1 MAAGS
6 TYTPIATQ
14 TLSSAAA
21 TVTFSSIP
29 GTYTDLVLIT
39 SLKSS
44 ATPTAYSPTLYFNS
58 DTIKTNYSFT
68 AMYGDGSSPVAFRW
82 STSTSTQHGVMA
94 TAVSATNFNTGIINI
109 QNYAN
114 TTTYKTVLTRTND
127 PANVVY
133 TTAGLWLNT
142 AAITSLVLYAADGN
156 KDFTSGSTFTLY
168 GIAAA

>member
-1 MAAGS
+1 MAAGN
-6 TYTPIATQ
+6 TYIPLATQ
-14 TLSSAAA
+14 TLGSAAA

-29 GTYTDLVLIT
+29 GTYTDLVLVT

-44 ATPTAYSPTLYFNS
+44 ATPTAYSPTIYFNS
-58 DTIKTNYSFT
+58 DTTKSNYSFT
-68 AMYGDGSSPVAFRW
+68 AMYGDGSSAVSFRW
-82 STSTSTQHGVMA
+82 TTSTATQHGAMA

-142 AAITSLVLYAADGN
+142 SAITSLVLYAADGN

-168 GIAAA
+168 GIQSA